1 MHLSWKFSDV
11 MAASIAD
18 YLVILKVV
26 RPNLHGKEPGDP
38 LQSYKR
44 DLKYELIIQIHKSWG
59 MFTRLSKCPPLHQ
72 TFMKMITRP
81 ESITS

>member
-1 MHLSWKFSDV
+1 MLAVSL
-11 MAASIAD
+11 AD
-18 YLVILKVV
+18 SLVILKDV
-26 RPNLHGKEPGDP
+26 RPDLHGKEPGDP

-44 DLKYELIIQIHKSWG
+44 DFERELIIRIHKSWR
-59 MFTRLSKCPPLHQ
+59 MFTRLSKPPPPLHQ